1 MSVSIQLRT
10 ERDARKLKGKV
21 RNARAQL
28 NAFRISTLTDIGNR
42 LVIPEIKKRMRAEKY
57 PQRVIDNT
65 FLAGVEIQERKYR
78 LLIKSE
84 FILESG
90 FDLAAG
96 FEFGTKASPGRFVPA
111 IEARLIDPS
120 HPSFGIHPGTKAH
133 HIIEDTTDELKP
145 KVQEEYKQRERT
157 WLNQNFR

>member
-1 MSVSIQLRT
+1 MSVSIQLRS
-10 ERDARKLKGKV
+10 ERDARKLTGKV

-42 LVIPEIKKRMRAEKY
+42 LVIPEIKKRMRQKKY
-57 PQRVIDNT
+57 PQQIIDNT
-65 FLAGVEIQERKYR
+65 FLAGIELQERKYR

-84 FILESG
+84 FVLPNG
-90 FDLAAG
+90 YDLAAG
-96 FEFGTKASPGRFVPA
+96 FEFGTRPHP
-111 IEARLIDPS
+111 IEGDPLVFEIDGETIFTT
-120 HPSFGIHPGTKAH
+120 HVDHPGTEGS

-145 KVQEEYKQRERT
+145 KVQEEYKRRERT